1 MMSSDSSFRCG
12 YIGICGRPNVGKSTL
27 LNHLIGQKLSI
38 TSRRPHTTR
47 WHVLGIH
54 TTSNTQ
60 LIFMDMP
67 GLKQQRSNALNRF
80 MHREVADGLLTI
92 DVAVFVIEAL
102 RWTDEDEYVLDHIKQ
117 ADRPV
122 ILVVNKTDRVSDKK
136 ALLPFIDSVS
146 AKHDF
151 AAIFPL
157 SARHDD
163 MQSLQEKLTDLM
175 PEQPAMFPEDQISD
189 RNERFFVAEMLRE
202 QLVRNLGDELPY
214 RLTVVVEDMK
224 VENNLA
230 HIHALIWVESEG
242 QKAIVIGESGERLKK
257 IATQARLSMEKFLD
271 MRVNLKTWVKVRDSW
286 TDDVKSMREF
296 GYDG

>member
-1 MMSSDSSFRCG
+1 MMSDDSPFRCG
-12 YIGICGRPNVGKSTL
+12 YIGLCGRPNVGKSTL

-54 TTSNTQ
+54 TVDNAQ

-92 DVAVFVIEAL
+92 DVVVFVIEAL
-102 RWTDEDEYVLDHIKQ
+102 RWTEEDEYVLGHIKES
-117 ADRPV
+117 DRPV
-122 ILVVNKTDRVSDKK
+122 VLVVNKTDRVADKK
-136 ALLPFIDSVS
+136 QLLPFIDSIS
-146 AKHDF
+146 SKHDF
-151 AAIFPL
+151 SAVFPM

-163 MQSLQEKLTDLM
+163 MQALQQQLVGLI
-175 PEQPAMFPEDQISD
+175 PVQPALFSEDQLSD

-214 RLTVVVEDMK
+214 RLTVVIEDMK
-224 VENNLA
+224 VANNLA

-242 QKAIVIGESGERLKK
+242 QKAIVIGEGGERLKK
-257 IATQARLSMEKFLD
+257 IATQARISMEKFLD